1 MKCTLAATT
10 QYTRYPQLQYLK
22 KMFNSPFPA
31 CNVPRRS
38 EATTT
43 DTVYSDT
50 PAIGTGET
58 MAQLFVGRETM
69 VTDIYG
75 MKTER
80 QFVNTLQD
88 VIRER
93 GAMDKL
99 LSDRAQVEISE
110 RVKDILRAYHIGD
123 WQSKPMQQ
131 HQNFAEHHYQ
141 TVKTS
146 DN

>member
-1 MKCTLAATT
+1 MVPTKIVKFKLATTT
-10 QYTRYPQLQYLK
+10 QYARYPQSQHLK
-22 KMFNSPFPA
+22 KIFNSPFPA

-38 EATTT
+38 EATAT

-58 MAQLFVGRETM
+58 MAQLFVGHETM
-69 VTDIYG
+69 VTNIYG

-99 LSDRAQVEISE
+99 LSDRAQVEISD

-123 WQSKPMQQ
+123 WQSEPLQQ
-131 HQNFAEHHYQ
+131 Y
-141 TVKTS
+141 
-146 DN
+146 

>member
-1 MKCTLAATT
+1 MKHTLAAMT
-10 QYTRYPQLQYLK
+10 QYVRYPQSQHLK

-38 EATTT
+38 EATAT

-58 MAQLFVGRETM
+58 MAQLFVGCETM

-99 LSDRAQVEISE
+99 LSD
-110 RVKDILRAYHIGD
+110 
-123 WQSKPMQQ
+123 
-131 HQNFAEHHYQ
+131 
-141 TVKTS
+141 
-146 DN
+146 